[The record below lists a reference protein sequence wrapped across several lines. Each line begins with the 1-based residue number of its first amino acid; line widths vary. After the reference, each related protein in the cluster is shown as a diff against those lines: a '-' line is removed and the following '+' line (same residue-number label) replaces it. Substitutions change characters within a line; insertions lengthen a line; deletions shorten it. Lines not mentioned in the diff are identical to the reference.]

1 MPFGGKKVRHSDTPR
16 RCREAAAKKNR
27 IGIERHCSAA
37 PPGACGLTSPRKGD
51 TTLVCAVVDR
61 SVAERSLIRVT
72 HEPSTHR
79 VSRGHGMGIAR
90 GCRGGAGNDGWAF
103 LQWSVGDLGGGANI
117 GAGDRLHHKVTI
129 TQPGRSPQVVFDA
142 PDSDPG
148 PGERSIELPDIL
160 QGAGIEVEVMV
171 PPPVGQQGPPQ
182 LVTGKTTAA

>member
-1 MPFGGKKVRHSDTPR
+1 MSQAHIVFRATMAWALLAV
-16 RCREAAAKKNR
+16 AAAAQATM
-27 IGIERHCSAA
+27 GGPSCS
-37 PPGACGLTSPRKGD
+37 GL
-51 TTLVCAVVDR
+51 
-61 SVAERSLIRVT
+61 SVT
-72 HEPSTHR
+72 
-79 VSRGHGMGIAR
+79 
-90 GCRGGAGNDGWAF
+90 W
-103 LQWSVGDLGGGANI
+103 GGANI